1 MLFVLFQEIAV
12 CPASGGFS
20 SVDFDSGF
28 FDLKVLGV
36 EQIVDGDWVVVGGVG
51 PIIDFYIKFLVVFD
65 HIDQGL
71 SEEVIGVFFEFI
83 VDLLICQEEMSDF

>member
-1 MLFVLFQEIAV
+1 M
-12 CPASGGFS
+12 
-20 SVDFDSGF
+20 
-28 FDLKVLGV
+28 
-36 EQIVDGDWVVVGGVG
+36 DGDWVVVGGVG